1 MRNRFPDLERVKAYA
16 DSYRSGDQ
24 PIHAD
29 ASAAELRRAFCLSL
43 NEKGLN
49 GAHVIEELIE
59 AASGGLVRNTD
70 PGFFAWV
77 MGASDPVGVAADWL
91 VSIWGQNSAIYQTAP
106 AAAIAEEA
114 VSAWLL
120 DLLDLPKDSSV
131 AFVTGATMA
140 GFVGLAAAR
149 GAVLKRYGHD
159 FDEVGLQGAPQ
170 VSIYISDDAHVSNF
184 SALRYLGFGRSNIVT
199 VSSDKRGL
207 MMPDALAKELAQH
220 EGPQIIISQAGH
232 INSGGFEDFVAI
244 SRLCREHNAW
254 MHVDGAFGLWA
265 RVLEEKAELTC
276 GLELADSWSVDGH
289 KWLQLPY
296 DSGFAIVRDPQA
308 HMRAMTKD
316 AGYLNIDPEDGRNP
330 ANFGPE
336 LSRRARGFAAWAV
349 IRSLGRDGIIEMV
362 RAHCS
367 AATRLRDELS
377 SVSGL
382 SVLNPVDLNQL
393 IIAFEDDKK
402 DVQMPEFAR
411 RINQHD
417 GFFVRP
423 AQWKSRQVL
432 RVSIIS
438 QFADEA
444 LLVRFAEFLGETL
457 IELDAIQSV

>member
-1 MRNRFPDLERVKAYA
+1 MQNRFPDLGLVKAYA
-16 DSYRSGDQ
+16 ERYRSGSQ
-24 PIHAD
+24 PIHAK

-43 NEKGLN
+43 NEDGID
-49 GAHVIEELIE
+49 GQQVIQDLID

-91 VSIWGQNSAIYQTAP
+91 VSVWGQNSAIYQTAP

-120 DLLDLPKDSSV
+120 DLFDLPRVSSV

-149 GAVLKRYGHD
+149 GEVLKRHGYD
-159 FDEVGLQGAPQ
+159 FEEVGLNGAPTI
-170 VSIYISDDAHVSNF
+170 SIYMSDDAHVSNF
-184 SALRYLGFGRSNIVT
+184 SALRYLGFGKSNIVA
-199 VSSDKRGL
+199 VPSDARGL
-207 MMPDALAKELAQH
+207 MEPIALSEKLQERD
-220 EGPQIIISQAGH
+220 GPKIIISQAGH

-244 SRLCREHNAW
+244 SKLSSEHNAW
-254 MHVDGAFGLWA
+254 MHVDGAFGLWG
-265 RVLEEKAELTC
+265 RVLPEKAHLTH

-296 DSGFAIVRDPQA
+296 DSGFAIVRDPKA
-308 HMRAMTKD
+308 HMQAMSKD

-349 IRSLGRDGIIEMV
+349 IRSLGRSGIVEMV
-362 RAHCS
+362 RAHCA
-367 AATRLRDELS
+367 AATRLHDELAG
-377 SVSGL
+377 VSGL
-382 SVLNPVDLNQL
+382 TVHSPVDLNQL
-393 IIAFEDDKK
+393 IISFDDPDK
-402 DVQMPEFAR
+402 DERMSEFAR
-411 RINQHD
+411 LVNQNN

-423 AQWKSRQVL
+423 AKWKSRQVL

-438 QFADEA
+438 QFADET
-444 LLVRFAEFLGETL
+444 LLADFAKHLAKML
-457 IELDAIQSV
+457 AELDAPL

>member
-1 MRNRFPDLERVKAYA
+1 MQNRFPNLERVKAYA
-16 DSYRSGDQ
+16 ESYRSGEQ
-24 PIHAD
+24 PIHAH

-43 NEKGLN
+43 NEKGMD
-49 GAHVIEELIE
+49 GADVIEELID
-59 AASGGLVRNTD
+59 AANGGLVRNTD

-149 GAVLKRYGHD
+149 GATLKRYGYD

-199 VSSDKRGL
+199 VPSDEQGL
-207 MMPDALAKELAQH
+207 MMPDALARSLA
-220 EGPQIIISQAGH
+220 ERDGPKIIISQAGH

-265 RVLEEKAELTC
+265 RVRKDKADLTA
-276 GLELADSWSVDGH
+276 GLELDDSWSVDGH

-308 HMRAMTKD
+308 HMQAMSKD

-367 AATRLRDELS
+367 AAARLRDELS
-377 SVSGL
+377 HVSGL

-393 IIAFEDDKK
+393 IIAFEEPEQ
-402 DVQMPEFAR
+402 DVRMPEFATL
-411 RINQHD
+411 INQDD

-423 AQWKSRQVL
+423 ALWKSRQVL

-444 LLVRFAEFLGETL
+444 LITRFGKHLSAAYKALVKS
-457 IELDAIQSV
+457 Q